1 VFRDVSTKF
10 WEELMNYETEDV
22 KLFLEGSDYKLLNND
37 LILLQ
42 NDNLFVLGKILF
54 WSFIHRGTWPTWFHP
69 FHINFIMEHNVN
81 TIEIF
86 KKLQPNLFR
95 LANQINVDNSAYN
108 EIKEWWSDYRNIDVV
123 SIVNLIICYYFKLLN
138 LMFFF

>member
-1 VFRDVSTKF
+1 MFRDVSTKF

-69 FHINFIMEHNVN
+69 FHINFIMELEFFGTVS
-81 TIEIF
+81 EFSF
-86 KKLQPNLFR
+86 KCINDLYYLLKL
-95 LANQINVDNSAYN
+95 
-108 EIKEWWSDYRNIDVV
+108 
-123 SIVNLIICYYFKLLN
+123 
-138 LMFFF
+138 